1 MTHALIEKKKILA
14 YLDEEIKR
22 ISKYDLTKG
31 GMNAGVAVAVI
42 KIKSEIEEGTFDC
55 TGLIETTSKE
65 STTRSFVLPAW
76 PSTTD
81 QYKIDYHGKPYIG
94 GGFDP

>member
-1 MTHALIEKKKILA
+1 MNHALIEKKKILA
-14 YLDEEIKR
+14 YLDDEIKR
-22 ISKYDLTKG
+22 LSKFDLTKG
-31 GMNAGVAVAVI
+31 GVTAGFAVAVI

-55 TGLIETTSKE
+55 TELVETTSKE

-76 PSTTD
+76 PNTTD
-81 QYKIDYHGKPYIG
+81 QYKIDYHGKPYV

>member
-1 MTHALIEKKKILA
+1 MNHSLIEKKKILD

-22 ISKYDLTKG
+22 LSKLDLTKG

-42 KIKSEIEEGTFDC
+42 KIKSEVEEGTFDC
-55 TGLIETTSKE
+55 TGLVETTSKE

-76 PSTTD
+76 PNTTD
-81 QYKIDYHGKPYIG
+81 QYKIDYHGGPYY

>member
-42 KIKSEIEEGTFDC
+42 KIKSEIEEGAFDC
-55 TGLIETTSKE
+55 TDLIETMSKE
-65 STTRSFVLPAW
+65 STTRSFVLPEW
-76 PSTTD
+76 PNTTV
-81 QYKIDYHGKPYIG
+81 QYKINYHGKPYV

>member
-42 KIKSEIEEGTFDC
+42 KIKSEIEEGAFDC
-55 TGLIETTSKE
+55 TDLIETTNHE
-65 STTRSFVLPAW
+65 STTRSFILPEQSQA
-76 PSTTD
+76 TD
-81 QYKIDYHGKPYIG
+81 YKTNHHGKPYYG